1 MNVRRAAR
9 EDMRRKIVEATMA
22 LHSEQGILATSWEDI
37 ARKADV
43 AVATVYRYFPTI
55 DELVEG
61 CGALVME
68 TTRPPAPHGAAAM
81 FDGAASVAERIG
93 RLVAEFCSLYERA
106 EKPFVAVLRDVDQ
119 LPKLRPFVDGHR
131 ATLDAYVA
139 EALRP
144 TRPDAPTLRVAA
156 ALLDFPTWKSLADRG
171 VGPAERREVLEQLLS
186 CLTQTQRRDGPAA

>member
-1 MNVRRAAR
+1 
-9 EDMRRKIVEATMA
+9 MA
-22 LHSEQGILATSWEDI
+22 LHTEQGILATSWEDI

-55 DELVEG
+55 NELVEG

-68 TTRPPAPHGAAAM
+68 STRPPTPEGAPAL
-81 FDGAASVAERIG
+81 FDGAASAEERIT

-119 LPKLRPFVDGHR
+119 VPKLRPFVDGHR

-144 TRPDAPTLRVAA
+144 IGADAHTLRVAA
-156 ALLDFPTWKSLADRG
+156 ALLDFPTWKSLAGRG
-171 VGPAERREVLEQLLS
+171 AGPAQTRDVLIKLLS
-186 CLTQTQRRDGPAA
+186 CWTGAGRRAGPAA

>member
-1 MNVRRAAR
+1 MQTRRTAR
-9 EDMRRKIVEATMA
+9 EEMRRRIVHATMA
-22 LHSEQGILATSWEDI
+22 LHTEQGILATSWEDI

-68 TTRPPAPHGAAAM
+68 TTRPPTPEAAPAL

-93 RLVAEFCSLYERA
+93 PLVNEFCALYERA
-106 EKPFVAVLRDVDQ
+106 GKPFVAVLRDVDQ
-119 LPKLRPFVDGHR
+119 VPRLRQFVDGHR

-144 TRPDAPTLRVAA
+144 IHPDRHTLRVAA
-156 ALLDFPTWKSLADRG
+156 ALLDFPTWKSLSDRG
-171 VGPAERREVLEQLLS
+171 VGPTGIRDVLTKLLS
-186 CLTQTQRRDGPAA
+186 CWTGAQRRDGPAA